1 MKRLIYI
8 VLSAFSVTCCAPKE
22 GYTTYTGPAQG
33 TTYRI
38 VANPGSEAIEEGI
51 TSVFEQI
58 DLTFSMFNPASLV
71 SRINRGET
79 SETTPLFDSCF
90 GIARRVWSHS
100 GGYYDITV
108 KPLVDAWGFGPG
120 EEQAEPCVDSIMQF
134 VGMDKVEISGGRI
147 AKDDARLQL
156 DFSSV
161 AKGFTV
167 DCLAQMLERE
177 GARDYLVEVGGE
189 VRVKGV
195 NAKGNPWR
203 IGINRPE
210 EGFSDEY
217 QAVVTLG
224 GALTSIATSGNYRNW
239 FTDEAG
245 HRRVHTI
252 DPTTGRPA
260 IGSLLS
266 VSIAAPTCAKAD
278 AFATA
283 LMASGSIARATPIL
297 PPEGV
302 EYFIIY
308 TDEGGSI
315 ATLHSPAFPFAQQ

>member
-1 MKRLIYI
+1 M
-8 VLSAFSVTCCAPKE
+8 AACTTMDN
-22 GYTTYTGPAQG
+22 YTTYTGAAQG

-38 VANPGSEAIEEGI
+38 VVNPGSEAIEKGI
-51 TSVFEQI
+51 TNVFEEI

-79 SETTPLFDSCF
+79 DLTTPLFDQCF
-90 GIARRVWSHS
+90 EIAQRVWSHS

-120 EEQAEPCVDSIMQF
+120 AEQAEPCVDSIMQF
-134 VGMDKVEISGGRI
+134 VGMDKVRLSGGHLT
-147 AKDDARLQL
+147 KDDPRLQL

-167 DCLAQMLERE
+167 DCLAEMLEQA

-189 VRVKGV
+189 VRAKGV
-195 NAKGNPWR
+195 NARGNSWR

-217 QAVVTLG
+217 EAVVTLG

-266 VSIAAPTCAKAD
+266 VSIAAPTCGEAD

-297 PPEGV
+297 PPSGV

-308 TDEGGSI
+308 TSEEGLT
-315 ATLHSPAFPFAQQ
+315 ATIHSPAFPLAKQ

>member
-1 MKRLIYI
+1 MRRLITT
-8 VLSAFSVTCCAPKE
+8 LLCALTLTACTQSDN
-22 GYTTYTGPAQG
+22 YVTYTGPAQG

-38 VANPGSEAIEEGI
+38 VANPGSEAIDEAITATFEE
-51 TSVFEQI
+51 I

-79 SETTPLFDSCF
+79 DQTTPLFDECF
-90 GIARRVWSHS
+90 EIAQRVWSLS

-120 EEQAEPCVDSIMQF
+120 REQASPNVDSIMRF
-134 VGMDKVEISGGRI
+134 VGMDKVRI
-147 AKDDARLQL
+147 KKGKIVKDDPRLQL

-167 DCLAQMLERE
+167 DCLAEMLEQQ

-195 NAKGNPWR
+195 NAHGNPWR

-210 EGFSDEY
+210 EGFSGEY
-217 QAVVTLG
+217 EAVVTLG
-224 GALTSIATSGNYRNW
+224 GDLTSIATSGNYRNW

-245 HRRVHTI
+245 HKRVHTI

-266 VSIAAPTCAKAD
+266 VSIAAPTCGEAD

-297 PPEGV
+297 PPAGV

-308 TDEGGSI
+308 TGEGGET
-315 ATLHSPAFPFAQQ
+315 ATVHSPAFPLATR

>member
-1 MKRLIYI
+1 MKRIIAILLC
-8 VLSAFSVTCCAPKE
+8 VSAFATCAKE
-22 GYTTYTGPAQG
+22 EYQTYTGKAQG

-38 VANPGSEAIEEGI
+38 VVSRGSESIEKGI
-51 TSVFEQI
+51 TATFEEI
-58 DLTFSMFNPASLV
+58 DQTFSMFNPLSLV

-79 SETTPLFDSCF
+79 DQTTPLFDECF
-90 GIARRVWSHS
+90 EIAQRVWQHS

-120 EEQAEPCVDSIMQF
+120 REQASPNVDSIMQF
-134 VGMDKVEISGGRI
+134 VGMDKVRIANGRI
-147 AKDDARLQL
+147 IKDDSRLQL

-167 DCLAQMLERE
+167 DRLALMLEGE
-177 GARDYLVEVGGE
+177 GVCNYMVEVGGE
-189 VRVKGV
+189 VRTKGI
-195 NAKGNPWR
+195 NANGNRWR
-203 IGINRPE
+203 IGINRPV
-210 EGFSDEY
+210 EGLTAEY
-217 QAVVTLG
+217 EAIVVLNDIQ
-224 GALTSIATSGNYRNW
+224 TSIATSGNYRNW

-252 DPTTGRPA
+252 DPITGRPA

-266 VSIAAPTCAKAD
+266 VSIAAAECGVAD

-283 LMASGSIARATPIL
+283 LMASGSIAKATPIL
-297 PPEGV
+297 PPAGI

-308 TDEGGSI
+308 TTEQGETAVI
-315 ATLHSPAFPFAQQ
+315 HSLDFPFSKL